1 MFSRQEKI
9 ILLILASLQFSHIL
23 DFVIMMPLGPQL
35 MRTFGLSAQEFSFL
49 ISSYLFTGTIS
60 GVISALFIDKYD
72 RKKSLMFFYLGFA
85 LGTLGCTIAPNYI
98 TLLIMRS
105 IAGLFGGVL
114 ASIVLSI
121 ASDSIDVSKR
131 GAAMGIIMS
140 SFSVASTFG
149 IPFGLYLANAI
160 NWHAPFSFLGLFS
173 LIMTGAIYYFLPP
186 MRDHLKGPHQ
196 SKGVFE
202 SWAHIAK
209 DSNQLTTLA
218 FMSALMLGQFTI
230 IPFLSPSLVANAG
243 LSEAH
248 LPFVYLVG
256 GLVSMVTSP
265 TTGFFVDK
273 IGKKKVGIIG
283 LLLSVVPIY
292 LITHLTSLPTVQI
305 LIFSSSF
312 FFVMSL
318 RMVPAMSISST
329 VVSPKYRGSFMSVL
343 SSVQSFSN
351 AIASYVAGLIV
362 IRTPTG
368 QLENYTTVGWLAIGF
383 TLLAAFLLYRIK
395 PAEGPSN

>member
-35 MRTFGLSAQEFSFL
+35 MRIFDISPKEFSFL
-49 ISSYLFTGTIS
+49 ISSYLFTGAIS

-72 RKKSLMFFYLGFA
+72 RKKSLMFVYIGFA
-85 LGTLGCTIAPNYI
+85 LGTLGCTVAPNYI
-98 TLLIMRS
+98 TLLVMRS
-105 IAGLFGGVL
+105 IAGFFGGVL

-121 ASDSIDVSKR
+121 VSDSIEVHKR
-131 GAAMGIIMS
+131 GAAMGIIMA
-140 SFSVASTFG
+140 SFSVASTLG
-149 IPFGLYLANAI
+149 IPFGLYLANSI

-173 LIMTGAIYYFLPP
+173 LLMTGAIFYFLPP
-186 MRDHLKGPHQ
+186 MRTHLKGPHQ
-196 SKGVFE
+196 SKGPFE
-202 SWAHIAK
+202 AWAHIAK
-209 DSNQLTTLA
+209 DPNQLTTLA
-218 FMSALMLGQFTI
+218 FMSTLMLGQFTI
-230 IPFLSPSLVANAG
+230 IPFLSPSFVANAG
-243 LSEAH
+243 LSESN

-256 GLVSMVTSP
+256 GIVSMITSP
-265 TTGFFVDK
+265 TTGFLADK
-273 IGKKKVGIIG
+273 VGKKKLGIIG
-283 LLLSVVPIY
+283 LILSILPIY
-292 LITHLTSLPTVQI
+292 WVTHLTNLPTIQI

-351 AIASYVAGLIV
+351 AIASYIAGLIV
-362 IRTPTG
+362 VRNSTG

-383 TLLAAFLLYRIK
+383 TLISVILLYQIK
-395 PAEGPSN
+395 PVEGE